1 MNRFILG
8 LAVLTLLVNGL
19 GKANADV
26 IFNDYGPL
34 YTYQTTIGWTVS
46 GSSTTFPFTAANE
59 FTASLTA
66 AVTAVD
72 LGISLAAGTNSVVV
86 ELMTDN
92 GGTPG
97 SVLESYGFV
106 DQMGAFGSQNSP
118 LVATS
123 VTNPILVAGTNYWM
137 VAVPGASD
145 TNAAWNYNDQS
156 VTGTDLYSRD
166 GGATWTSNGS
176 QTLGAFEVF
185 GAPVPVPSTLVM
197 SSIIF
202 GMGGLVWGY
211 KRFKQPTV
219 AAATGCSWPA
229 GQPRQFGDGW
239 LFSFAR
245 SSLPLDFPY
254 FWTYQ
259 TSSRLLRTLLR
270 GV

>member
-118 LVATS
+118 LVAHS

-166 GGATWTSNGS
+166 GGAFR
-176 QTLGAFEVF
+176 LGR
-185 GAPVPVPSTLVM
+185 PHP
-197 SSIIF
+197 I
-202 GMGGLVWGY
+202 GGQGRLRV
-211 KRFKQPTV
+211 
-219 AAATGCSWPA
+219 
-229 GQPRQFGDGW
+229 
-239 LFSFAR
+239 
-245 SSLPLDFPY
+245 
-254 FWTYQ
+254 
-259 TSSRLLRTLLR
+259 RLLRAGILCRQPHRHPALSNCS
-270 GV
+270 GSGP